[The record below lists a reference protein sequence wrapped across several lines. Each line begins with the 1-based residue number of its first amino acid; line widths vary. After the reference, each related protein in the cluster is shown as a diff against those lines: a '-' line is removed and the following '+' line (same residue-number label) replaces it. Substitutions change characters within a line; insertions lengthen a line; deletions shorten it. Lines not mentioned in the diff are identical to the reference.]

1 METMS
6 FRPPTSGPQP
16 PTSRLLIIGLDGGTW
31 SALGPL
37 CDYGEMPNLARL
49 RSQGAWSDLLSTQP
63 PFTAPAW
70 SSIVTGVNPG
80 KHGVLGFLNKAQD
93 PAQSMRDQGAPVN
106 STNIQAPTLW
116 AYLNA
121 EKRRVGVM
129 NFPLSYPLQPLDDF
143 TISGMLTPPHA
154 RDWTYPAEL
163 AAELDGYVVELDYGR
178 PGIELSR
185 EDLPSPGQMLADI
198 TKMTERRGFHA
209 LKLMQNRNW
218 DVFATVFTGTDRIFH
233 HFWHYLQ
240 PGDPEV
246 ARKLDVTLAEQL
258 QRYFHLLDSII
269 GSMVRSVGSDA
280 NTVLISDHGFGPAGR
295 NWVHLNN
302 WLLELDM
309 LVLKT
314 VSSGGWM
321 QRIKR
326 SAPWLSDVAK
336 RILPQ
341 EARQSLQ
348 QFGSLADATDWPH
361 TLAWVEVLHNNVAG
375 IYLNRSDR
383 YPGGP
388 VKPAAASHLS
398 EAIIDQ
404 AQYLLLPGTD
414 RPLILDIR
422 KSEDI
427 YHGPHVERFPDLI
440 VTIDPDHSVVPTL
453 GPTLITP
460 IPQLLRTGD
469 HRPEGIFLAHGPN
482 MESGQLS
489 ETPHLIDIAP
499 TILHLAGAAIPP
511 SMDGR
516 VLTEAFSPGY
526 LTRYPPRRGRDLPL
540 PQPPGALSD
549 EESDAVASRLRG
561 LGYLD

>member
-1 METMS
+1 METTQVQPPS
-6 FRPPTSGPQP
+6 PDLRPPA
-16 PTSRLLIIGLDGGTW
+16 SRLLLIGLDGGTW

-49 RSQGAWSDLLSTQP
+49 RDRGAWADLLSTQP

-80 KHGVLGFLNKAQD
+80 KHGVLGFLNTIHD
-93 PAQSMRDQGAPVN
+93 PARSLRNEGAPVN
-106 STNIQAPTLW
+106 STNIQAPTVW

-121 EKRRVGVM
+121 ERRRVGVM
-129 NFPLSYPLQPLDDF
+129 NFPLSYPLQPVDDF
-143 TISGMLTPPHA
+143 AISGMLTPPNVQ
-154 RDWTYPAEL
+154 DWTFPAEL
-163 AAELDGYVVELDYGR
+163 AAELDGYIVELDYGR
-178 PGIELSR
+178 PGKELSR
-185 EDLPSPGQMLADI
+185 SNLPSPSQMLADV

-209 LKLMQNRNW
+209 LKLMQSRNW
-218 DVFATVFTGTDRIFH
+218 DVFATVFTGTDRIYH

-240 PGDPEV
+240 PGDDEET
-246 ARKLDVTLAEQL
+246 RKMDIALAEQL
-258 QRYFHLLDSII
+258 QRYFRLLDSII
-269 GSMVRSVGSDA
+269 GSMVRSAGRDA
-280 NTVLISDHGFGPAGR
+280 NTIMISDHGFGPAAR

-314 VSSGGWM
+314 VSSGGWV

-341 EARQSLQ
+341 EARQSLK
-348 QFGSLADATDWPH
+348 QFGNLADATDWPH
-361 TLAWVEVLHNNVAG
+361 TLAWSEPLYNNVAG
-375 IYLNRSDR
+375 IHLNRSDR
-383 YPGGP
+383 YPGGS
-388 VKPAAASHLS
+388 VKPAAADHLS

-404 AQYLLLPGTD
+404 AQYLKLPGTD
-414 RPLILDIR
+414 RSLILDIR
-422 KSEDI
+422 KSQDI
-427 YHGPHVERFPDLI
+427 YHGPHVDRFPDLI
-440 VTIDPDHSVVPTL
+440 VTLDPDHAVVPTL

-482 MESGQLS
+482 VQPGQLS
-489 ETPHLIDIAP
+489 EAPNLIDVAP

-516 VLTEAFSPGY
+516 VITEAFSPGY
-526 LTRYPPRRGRDLPL
+526 LTRYPPRRGRDLSL
-540 PQPPGALSD
+540 PEPPGALSD
-549 EESDAVASRLRG
+549 EESDAVADRLRG